1 MACTVY
7 CPKCRETIKVR
18 LVVENEDLPTSVPQ
32 LERTESGSQYN
43 LPYDSPSLGRSG
55 SSSYEEFE
63 DLDRFPPTSIP
74 LTHSANSD
82 YEGFSDLDD
91 IPSSPVLAHSVDSHY
106 QGMGMGGRKK
116 TRKRFNTHKKKLTK
130 RRK

>member
-18 LVVENEDLPTSVPQ
+18 IVVENEDLPTSVPQ

-55 SSSYEEFE
+55 SSSYEKFKN
-63 DLDRFPPTSIP
+63 LDRLPPTSTP

-91 IPSSPVLAHSVDSHY
+91 PPPSHGLVKSRYV
-106 QGMGMGGRKK
+106 GMKRGGRKK
-116 TRKRFNTHKKKLTK
+116 TRKRVNAHKKKLTK